1 MAAVGSKML
10 KRHMTALK
18 GLEGKKVEA
27 GWFESDRY
35 PAPKDGGEG
44 VQVARIA
51 RFLET
56 GGTIQNPGGTKY
68 INDAVVKGRF
78 VGTRFVKND
87 FPGKED
93 GVTKAHSITIP
104 ARPFMRLA
112 AVTFKSTRAK
122 VQAKIA
128 TQLASGKIQPDQAL
142 GMIGAELENC
152 IVKSM
157 KNGGWVANAPST
169 VSKKGFDKPL
179 IDDGTMLK
187 TVSSK
192 VS

>member
-1 MAAVGSKML
+1 MAGSAML
-10 KRHMTALK
+10 KKHMKALK
-18 GLEGKKVEA
+18 DMKGKSVEA

-35 PAPKDGGEG
+35 PDTKDGKEG
-44 VQVARIA
+44 PLVSRIA

-68 INDAVVKGRF
+68 INDAVVGGRF
-78 VGTRFVKND
+78 VGTRFVRND
-87 FPGKED
+87 FPGQED
-93 GVTKAHSITIP
+93 GVTKPHTITIP

-112 AVTFKSTRAK
+112 SVQFKSMRAK

-128 TQLASGKIQPDQAL
+128 KQLVSGKIQPDQAL
-142 GMIGAELENC
+142 GQIGAELENC
-152 IVKSM
+152 IVKSI
-157 KNGGWVANAPST
+157 KNGGWVDNAPST
-169 VSKKGFDKPL
+169 ISKKGFNKPL